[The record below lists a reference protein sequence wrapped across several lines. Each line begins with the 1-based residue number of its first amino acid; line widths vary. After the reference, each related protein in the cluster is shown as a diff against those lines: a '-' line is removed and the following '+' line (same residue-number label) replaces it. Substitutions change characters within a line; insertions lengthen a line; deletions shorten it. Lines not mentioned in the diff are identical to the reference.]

1 LRLPTE
7 WSGGTLTVALANLN
21 LWPEYRTF
29 VNAINGSMP
38 GPTIRVQRG
47 QEFTARVQNDLD
59 EPLVLHWHG
68 VLAPERMD
76 GHPRDQ
82 VNAGQSYQ
90 VRFPIIQHAATCWY
104 HAHTNNLTAKQA
116 YRGVAGFF
124 VIEDPAEQLPG
135 LPTGDHDVPLVF
147 TDKRISASR
156 QLVYAPSIRANSGE
170 DCHIC
175 EWVATGG
182 IKASES
188 HVAAPGL
195 VPILIPE
202 FAPAPQRERDLPPKQ
217 VHLAEWSIPPPD
229 PVGTFL
235 FVCRTALPVRA
246 PTALA

>member
-1 LRLPTE
+1 MGWPKQVLIL
-7 WSGGTLTVALANLN
+7 LMLANWFACIVLCQSEKARLDGN
-21 LWPEYRTF
+21 
-29 VNAINGSMP
+29 
-38 GPTIRVQRG
+38 PTR
-47 QEFTARVQNDLD
+47 LD
-59 EPLVLHWHG
+59 
-68 VLAPERMD
+68 
-76 GHPRDQ
+76 
-82 VNAGQSYQ
+82 QSSF
-90 VRFPIIQHAATCWY
+90 RAA
-104 HAHTNNLTAKQA
+104 
-116 YRGVAGFF
+116 
-124 VIEDPAEQLPG
+124 
-135 LPTGDHDVPLVF
+135 
-147 TDKRISASR
+147 S
-156 QLVYAPSIRANSGE
+156 RANSGE